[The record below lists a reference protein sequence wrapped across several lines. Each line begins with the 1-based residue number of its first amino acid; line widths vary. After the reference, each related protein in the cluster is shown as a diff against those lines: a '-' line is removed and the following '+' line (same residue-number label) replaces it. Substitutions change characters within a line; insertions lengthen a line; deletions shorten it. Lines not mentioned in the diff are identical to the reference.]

1 MGNTY
6 AMMLSTTEDLFQ
18 EEIWTSLSDYVEE
31 GDDKIFFFC
40 GKPLYSTVDDEMYSN
55 VVFNLM
61 KLMPMQGMIALT
73 GTLNNYIGTEAFKTY
88 LNQFENI
95 PKVSIS
101 VPLEGCS
108 NVLLD
113 NFCSSFTLC
122 NHLMEHGYKRYGILT
137 GPKTNHE
144 SFERLSGAQE
154 VLKLHGIEDV
164 TVLDGDFSMQ
174 SGYRGAT
181 ELIDA
186 HVDVIL
192 CANDL
197 MALGAYQAI
206 EERGLRIPTDI
217 AVVGF
222 DDIEQSRL
230 LNVPLTTIKQ
240 PFENMVRSAY
250 DLLKDHEQ
258 KDLWHM
264 GELVIRESCGCE
276 IKNIDA
282 KEELNGKKYYMRKYD
297 ESIQQ
302 YTQTIHMHTLFD
314 HVNNISEL
322 THAIDHYLD
331 NSNASEFHLCLYKDH
346 KKLITDPVHF
356 EYPEKMIYQYG
367 YSNGKRFGKALFST
381 FNGLPL
387 ERFEQSR
394 SNAFLIYPINHHDS
408 SYGYMVVDSKTARNK
423 TFTALR
429 REINNAL
436 SRIDMYH
443 QIKQYS
449 QQMAKLATM
458 DTMTGML
465 NRRGF
470 FSYVNVDF
478 PAQIKKQKSPGII
491 FCDVNGLKKVNDN
504 HGHAYGD
511 RMIVHTSNILKKVFK
526 NDTIARLGGD
536 EFIVYR
542 SHCDHDTHD
551 QIYKH
556 IEFEIDQF
564 NKTSKEPFILSL
576 EAGMSRFDPTVHS
589 SLDELISHADKK
601 LYQKK
606 HRCRSLE

>member
-1 MGNTY
+1 MGNIY
-6 AMMLSTTEDLFQ
+6 AMMLSTTEDLYQ
-18 EEIWTSLSDYVEE
+18 EDIWTSLSDYVEE

-55 VVFNLM
+55 VIFNLM
-61 KLMPMQGMIALT
+61 KMLPMQGLISLT
-73 GTLNNYIGTEAFKTY
+73 GTLNNYIGTEAFK
-88 LNQFENI
+88 NFIHQFGNI
-95 PKVSIS
+95 PMVSIS

-113 NFCSSFTLC
+113 NYTSSFTLC
-122 NHLMEHGYKRYGILT
+122 SHLMAHGYKRFGILT
-137 GPKTNHE
+137 GPSDNLE
-144 SFERLSGAQE
+144 SMERLAGTREA
-154 VLKLHGIEDV
+154 LKMKGIEDLLIV
-164 TVLDGDFSMQ
+164 EGDFSKK
-174 SGYRGAT
+174 SGYLGAN

-186 HVDVIL
+186 HVDIII

-197 MALGAYQAI
+197 MSLGAYQAL
-206 EERGLRIPTDI
+206 EARGLRIPTDI

-230 LNVPLTTIKQ
+230 LSVPLTTVKQ
-240 PFENMVRSAY
+240 PFETMVRSSY
-250 DLLKDHEQ
+250 DLLKENQ
-258 KDLWHM
+258 RKDIWHM
-264 GELVIRESCGCE
+264 GELIIRESCGCE
-276 IKNIDA
+276 NLTIDA
-282 KEELNGKKYYMRKYD
+282 EEELKGKKFYMQRYN
-297 ESIQQ
+297 ESIQE
-302 YTQTIHMHTLFD
+302 YTQTIHMHALFD
-314 HVNNISEL
+314 QVNSISEL
-322 THAIDHYLD
+322 TRAIDQYLEGAQ
-331 NSNASEFHLCLYKDH
+331 ASELHLCLYKDQ
-346 KKLITDPVHF
+346 KKLITDPMHF

-367 YSNGKRFGKALFST
+367 YSNGKRYGRELFST
-381 FNGLPL
+381 FNGLPKD
-387 ERFEQSR
+387 RFEQTL
-394 SNAFLIYPINHHDS
+394 SNAFLIYPLNHHDS
-408 SYGYMVVDSKTARNK
+408 SFGYIVVDSKTARNK

-436 SRIDMYH
+436 NRIDMYH

-606 HRCRSLE
+606 HRCRSIE

>member
-61 KLMPMQGMIALT
+61 KLMPMQGLITLT
-73 GTLNNYIGTEAFKTY
+73 GTLNSYIGTEAFKKY
-88 LNQFENI
+88 LNQFGDI

-122 NHLMEHGYKRYGILT
+122 NHLIEHGYKRFGILT
-137 GPKTNHE
+137 GPAANQEAHD
-144 SFERLSGAQE
+144 RLLGTQA
-154 VLKLHGIEDV
+154 VLEKNGIDDV
-164 TVLDGDFSMQ
+164 IIIAGDFSKP
-174 SGYRGAT
+174 SGYRGAL

-186 HVDVIL
+186 HVDVII

-197 MALGAYQAI
+197 MALGAYEAI
-206 EERGLRIPTDI
+206 EEKGLRIPTDI

-230 LNVPLTTIKQ
+230 LNAPLTTIRQ

-250 DLLKDHEQ
+250 DILKGREQ
-258 KDLWHM
+258 KDLLHM
-264 GELVIRESCGCE
+264 GELVVRESCGCE
-276 IKNIDA
+276 IKHIDA
-282 KEELNGKKYYMRKYD
+282 KKELDGKKHYMRKYD

-314 HVNNISEL
+314 QVNSISKL
-322 THAIDHYLD
+322 THAIDSYLET
-331 NSNASEFHLCLYKDH
+331 SNASEFHLCLFKDH
-346 KKLITDPVHF
+346 KKLITDPLHF
-356 EYPEKMIYQYG
+356 EYPEKMVYQYG
-367 YSNGKRFGKALFST
+367 YSNGKRFGKELFNIS
-381 FNGLPL
+381 NGLPK

-408 SYGYMVVDSKTARNK
+408 SFGYLVVDSKTARNK

-436 SRIDMYH
+436 SRIDMYL

-542 SHCDHDTHD
+542 SHCDHNTHED
-551 QIYKH
+551 IYKH
-556 IEFEIDQF
+556 IEHEIEKF
-564 NKTSKEPFILSL
+564 NKMSKEPFILSL
-576 EAGMSRFDPTVHS
+576 EAGMSRFDPTIHS

-606 HRCRSLE
+606 HRCRTPE